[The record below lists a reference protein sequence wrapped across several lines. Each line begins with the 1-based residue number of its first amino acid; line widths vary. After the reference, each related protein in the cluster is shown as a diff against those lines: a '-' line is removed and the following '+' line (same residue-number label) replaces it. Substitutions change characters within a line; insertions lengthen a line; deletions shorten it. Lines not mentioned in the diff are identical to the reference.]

1 MPTSAALIAALP
13 VRHQQYVR
21 AFVNCGGNVTGA
33 LREMGLKGKH
43 VPAYTKTVGV
53 LQAINAVYLEANI
66 LVAPKVAANKEL
78 VLDRLAEMVEADL
91 ADLYDEESGRLL
103 PVHEWPEV
111 WRKGLVAGIDTT
123 QLGEELDVTIT
134 KTKAE
139 SRLRVLEL
147 LGKHVDVKAFQESV
161 VHEHK
166 LNIREAF
173 ARRKQAAQSNNG
185 DDDNERPTN

>member
-1 MPTSAALIAALP
+1 MTAPTSAALIAALP
-13 VRHQQYVR
+13 RRHQQYVH
-21 AFVNCGGNVTGA
+21 AFINCGGVIVAA
-33 LREMGLKGKH
+33 LREMGLKGTNT
-43 VPAYTKTVGV
+43 PAYAKSVPV
-53 LQAINAVYLEANI
+53 LQAINAVYQEANI

-91 ADLYDEESGRLL
+91 ADLYDEATGNLL

-123 QLGEELDVTIT
+123 KVGDEFEVTVT

-161 VHEHK
+161 VHEHQ

-185 DDDNERPTN
+185 DGNDE